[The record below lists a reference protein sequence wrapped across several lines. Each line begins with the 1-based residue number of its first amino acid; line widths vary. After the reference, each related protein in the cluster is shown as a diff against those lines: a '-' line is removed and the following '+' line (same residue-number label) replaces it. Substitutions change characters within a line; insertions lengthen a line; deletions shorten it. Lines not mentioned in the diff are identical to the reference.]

1 MQTIQHESQRQTPG
15 ADHFTPAHNS
25 LSIDRKQMSEML
37 AAMGVDLSHP
47 LAPSFILGSFD
58 VMAAGDLAD
67 RLPSYCNFEGA
78 LQGLHTMRYLQP
90 RAVREVQLMLL
101 DALCN
106 SVLHIDDDRE
116 QAIRSRLGDISP
128 TLN

>member
-1 MQTIQHESQRQTPG
+1 MQPNQHESPRQAPS
-15 ADHFTPAHNS
+15 ADRFTPAHNA
-25 LSIDRKQMSEML
+25 LSINRKQMAEML

-58 VMAAGDLAD
+58 VMAASDLAD
-67 RLPSYCNFEGA
+67 RLPSYCNFESA

-90 RAVREVQLMLL
+90 RAVREVQLIVF
-101 DALCN
+101 DAMCN
-106 SVLHIDDDRE
+106 SVLSLDSQRE
-116 QAIRSRLGDISP
+116 QAIRSRLAAASP